1 LSIRKTYFY
10 NNDEKTDMIL
20 IYGECGK
27 NATDAAD
34 LYAERFPDRIYP
46 VPKTF
51 RKLETKLR
59 ENWPSL
65 KRVRQRTATGPQNEA
80 LVLEALE
87 ENPHIRQNQLG
98 R

>member
-1 LSIRKTYFY
+1 LSIRKTDFY

-59 ENWPSL
+59 E
-65 KRVRQRTATGPQNEA
+65 
-80 LVLEALE
+80 ALE
-87 ENPHIRQNQLG
+87 ENPHIRQNQLA

>member
-46 VPKTF
+46 V
-51 RKLETKLR
+51 
-59 ENWPSL
+59 
-65 KRVRQRTATGPQNEA
+65 VRQQTATGPQNEA